1 MLSSPRCLRF
11 IAPVLITVLT
21 LPLMA
26 KNFSLPR
33 PQDAATYQAHDAHQN
48 ERVAIAVDLYNTIE
62 KAKLFES
69 DFLEKDLLPVYF
81 IVTNSSE
88 KPVALVEMKVNLV
101 TRNRSKIQPATE
113 EDILRRFSKLKRRG
127 GVTPMPI
134 PIPRSPKA
142 GVPKELKE
150 ELETAPFRALAVE
163 PNSTIA
169 GFFFFDVSGISDP
182 LDRASIY
189 VTGVRDGDGNDL
201 MYFEIPLDKTVP

>member
-1 MLSSPRCLRF
+1 MLR
-11 IAPVLITVLT
+11 
-21 LPLMA
+21 LP
-26 KNFSLPR
+26 
-33 PQDAATYQAHDAHQN
+33 Q
-48 ERVAIAVDLYNTIE
+48 I
-62 KAKLFES
+62 
-69 DFLEKDLLPVYF
+69 DFLPVYSLA
-81 IVTNSSE
+81 TNTAE
-88 KPVALVEMKVNLV
+88 KPVALVDLKVNLV

-189 VTGVRDGDGNDL
+189 ITGVRDGDGNDL
-201 MYFEIPLDKTVP
+201 MYFEIPLDSAAN